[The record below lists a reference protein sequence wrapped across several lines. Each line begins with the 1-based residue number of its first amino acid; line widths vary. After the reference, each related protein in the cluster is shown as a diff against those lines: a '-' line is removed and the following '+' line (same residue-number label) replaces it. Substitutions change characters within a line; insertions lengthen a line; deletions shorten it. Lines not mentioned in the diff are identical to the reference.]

1 MDDLT
6 FGNLVHLALPPGNM
20 LSHPTLAETTIVLRS
35 RNRLDGCFP
44 WPQTLI
50 ANAEYALTEA
60 AEYLDALL
68 RIRRS
73 TDKRNRNKDHDPLKE
88 LGQCG
93 YMIASGLL
101 RTGVPAEST
110 IMLSQIQPSQSHMH
124 AYGNLV
130 NGLACVIKASYPP
143 NDSEEKATNHLLVS
157 WGCWCFLVRWHRNT
171 TAAELLLDAA
181 KGFEEKH
188 IK

>member
-1 MDDLT
+1 MEDPT
-6 FGNLVHLALPPGNM
+6 YNGLVYLALPPATI
-20 LSHPTLAETTIVLRS
+20 LSHPTLAETSIVFRS
-35 RNRLDGCFP
+35 RERLHGYFP
-44 WPQTLI
+44 WPETLV
-50 ANAEYALTEA
+50 ANTEYAVTEA
-60 AEYLDALL
+60 AEYLDALIRL
-68 RIRRS
+68 RRV

-110 IMLSQIQPSQSHMH
+110 ILLTQIRAPQSHMH
-124 AYGNLV
+124 AYSTLLY
-130 NGLACVIKASYPP
+130 GLACVIKASYPP
-143 NDSEEKATNHLLVS
+143 DNAETEATKHLLYC
-157 WGCWCFLVRWHRNT
+157 WGYWCYLVRWHRNT

-181 KGFEEKH
+181 KGFEDKH

>member
-110 IMLSQIQPSQSHMH
+110 IVLSQLLPAQGHMH

-130 NGLACVIKASYPP
+130 NGLANTIRASYPP
-143 NDSEEKATNHLLVS
+143 GESEEKAAHQLLLS
-157 WGCWCFLVRWHRNT
+157 WGCWCFLARWHRNT
-171 TAAELLLDAA
+171 TAAELLLGAA
-181 KGFEEKH
+181 KGFEDKH

>member
-6 FGNLVHLALPPGNM
+6 FDGLIYATLPPANI
-20 LSHPTLAETTIVLRS
+20 LSHPTLGETTIVLRS
-35 RNRLDGCFP
+35 RQQLEGHFP

-60 AEYLDALL
+60 GEYLDALL
-68 RIRRS
+68 RIRRT
-73 TDKRNRNKDHDPLKE
+73 TDKRNRNKDHDPIKE

-101 RTGVPAEST
+101 RTGIPAEST
-110 IMLSQIQPSQSHMH
+110 IALSQILPAQGHMQ
-124 AYGNLV
+124 AYGSLV
-130 NGLACVIKASYPP
+130 NGLANTIKASYPP
-143 NDSEEKATNHLLVS
+143 DESETKATHHLLIA
-157 WGCWCFLVRWHRNT
+157 WGCWCFLARWHRNT
-171 TAAELLLDAA
+171 TAAELLLGAA
-181 KGFEEKH
+181 KGFEDKH